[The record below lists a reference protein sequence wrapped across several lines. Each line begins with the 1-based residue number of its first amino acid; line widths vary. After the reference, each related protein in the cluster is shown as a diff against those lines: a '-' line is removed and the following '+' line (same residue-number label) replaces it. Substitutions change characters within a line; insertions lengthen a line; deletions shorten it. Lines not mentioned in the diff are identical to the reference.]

1 MTTSL
6 LAITALLVATS
17 AVLYVGSFR
26 RQNPMTALVAMT
38 VLLAAAIPTVV
49 YAIVADT

>member
-1 MTTSL
+1 
-6 LAITALLVATS
+6 LATTALLVAVA

-38 VLLAAAIPTVV
+38 VLLAAAIPTVA
-49 YAIVADT
+49 YAIVENT